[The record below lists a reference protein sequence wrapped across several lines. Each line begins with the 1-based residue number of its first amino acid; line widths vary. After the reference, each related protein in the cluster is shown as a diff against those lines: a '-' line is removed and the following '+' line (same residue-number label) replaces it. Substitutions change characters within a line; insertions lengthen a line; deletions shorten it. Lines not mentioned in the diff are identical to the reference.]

1 MSKKRD
7 SSGCDVNMTPMID
20 VVFQLIIF
28 FVVTLN
34 MAEAKDETVRL
45 ELAAHGGDAKEA
57 KANAAGTTTSAYIID
72 VNQKGD
78 ISVSGMRVTPENIR
92 QTLRRRL
99 KRQGGTFEVWI
110 RGDGMAKHE
119 DISKVMDVCSE
130 EGIGRVTF
138 LAIQGDEGVRTDPQ
152 KAYLTNPKMSD
163 RQYVATHPGKQPFRS
178 VESKKRYAARTHWYD
193 PKDANWMRKKK

>member
-7 SSGCDVNMTPMID
+7 TSGCDVNMTPMID

-78 ISVSGMRVTPENIR
+78 ISVSGMRVTIDNIR
-92 QTLRRRL
+92 QTLRRRI
-99 KRQGGTFEVWI
+99 KRQGATFEVWI
-110 RGDGMAKHE
+110 RGDGMAQHNY
-119 DISKVMDVCSE
+119 IAKVMDACSE
-130 EGIGRVTF
+130 EGVGRVTF
-138 LAIQGDEGVRTDPQ
+138 LAIQGDPGVRTDGQ
-152 KAYLTNPKMSD
+152 KAYLTNPKMTIQ
-163 RQYVATHPGKQPFRS
+163 QYKRSHPGKQDFRS
-178 VESKKRYAARTHWYD
+178 RPAAERYRARSHAT
-193 PKDANWMRKKK
+193 N

>member
-34 MAEAKDETVRL
+34 MAEAKDPTVRL

-57 KANAAGTTTSAYIID
+57 KSNAAGTTTSAYIID

-78 ISVSGMRVTPENIR
+78 ISVSGMRVTLDNIA
-92 QTLRRRL
+92 QALRRRI
-99 KRQGGTFEVWI
+99 KRQGATFEVWI

-119 DISKVMDVCSE
+119 DISKVMDVCTA

-152 KAYLTNPKMSD
+152 KAFLTNPNMSD
-163 RQYVATHPGKQPFRS
+163 RQYRASHPNNPTFRS
-178 VESKKRYAARTHWYD
+178 VESKSRYRAKSHWYD
-193 PKDANWMRKKK
+193 PKDAPWLRK

>member
-110 RGDGMAKHE
+110 RGDGMARHE
-119 DISKVMDVCSE
+119 YISKVMDICSE

-138 LAIQGDEGVRTDPQ
+138 LAIQGDEGVRTDPS
-152 KAYLTNPKMSD
+152 KAFLTNPKMTS
-163 RQYVATHPGKQPFRS
+163 RQYR
-178 VESKKRYAARTHWYD
+178 ESHRGNPAFHSRPAAERYRARTHAID
-193 PKDANWMRKKK
+193 

>member
-92 QTLRRRL
+92 QTLRRRI

-110 RGDGMAKHE
+110 RGDGMARHE
-119 DISKVMDVCSE
+119 YISKVMDICSE

-152 KAYLTNPKMSD
+152 KAYLTNPKMTS
-163 RQYVATHPGKQPFRS
+163 RQYKASHPGNPAFRS
-178 VESKKRYAARTHWYD
+178 RPAAERYRARTHAID
-193 PKDANWMRKKK
+193 

>member
-34 MAEAKDETVRL
+34 MAEAKDPTVRL
-45 ELAAHGGDAKEA
+45 ELAAHGSDAKEA

-110 RGDGMAKHE
+110 RGDGMARHE
-119 DISKVMDVCSE
+119 YISKVMDICSE

-152 KAYLTNPKMSD
+152 KAYLTNPKMTS
-163 RQYVATHPGKQPFRS
+163 RQYKESHPGNPAFRS
-178 VESKKRYAARTHWYD
+178 RPAAERYRARTHVVD
-193 PKDANWMRKKK
+193 

>member
-34 MAEAKDETVRL
+34 MAEAKDDTVRL

-78 ISVSGMRVTPENIR
+78 VSVSGIRVTLENVR
-92 QTLRRRL
+92 QTLRRRI
-99 KRQGGTFEVWI
+99 KRQGATFDVWI
-110 RGDGMAKHE
+110 RGDGMARHE
-119 DISKVMDVCSE
+119 YISKVMDVCTE

-138 LAIQGDEGVRTDPQ
+138 LAIQGDEGVRTDPS
-152 KAYLTNPKMSD
+152 KAYLTNPKMSIA
-163 RQYVATHPGKQPFRS
+163 QYKASHPGKQDFRS
-178 VESKKRYAARTHWYD
+178 RPAAERYRARTH
-193 PKDANWMRKKK
+193 ATN

>member
-34 MAEAKDETVRL
+34 MAEAKDESVRL

-72 VNQKGD
+72 VNQNGK
-78 ISVSGMRVTPENIR
+78 ISCSGIGVTVENIR
-92 QTLRRRL
+92 QTLRRRI
-99 KRQGGTFEVWI
+99 KRQGATFEVWI
-110 RGDGMAKHE
+110 RGDGMAKHN
-119 DISKVMDVCSE
+119 DIRKVMDVCTE

-138 LAIQGDEGVRTDPQ
+138 LAIQGDEGVRTDPS
-152 KAYLTNPKMSD
+152 KAYLTNPKMTS
-163 RQYVATHPGKQPFRS
+163 RQYRGAHPGNPTFRS
-178 VESKKRYAARTHWYD
+178 RPAAERYRARTHAVD
-193 PKDANWMRKKK
+193 